1 MHVHAPGCGCK
12 GLHANAS
19 LRRDP
24 TRTIYIRARYE
35 ADLVRRFTRLKRQ
48 IITAVGTENGF
59 GLQANQDAVAPPR
72 FNFPRSADKVDAF
85 MTWLEDQEYAGILET
100 TRGTPLA
107 LGRATPWQN
116 VYINS
121 AYQKGIAQAAGLMRG
136 DGVDVSD
143 RWIDAGFLR
152 PIHADA
158 VGLIHTRAYNELQG
172 ITDVMDQQILAHAG
186 AGIGRG
192 PRVRWISPARWWTA
206 WTPSASHGLACS
218 RARRRLRPTPI
229 ARSTLTMR
237 PGLRACPSC
246 LSSQRPATIRYALS
260 AQPSR
265 GGASIRLTRPAASSP
280 ASELPLRL
288 APDSQKSAWNSAA
301 LKAHLFNEY

>member
-24 TRTIYIRARYE
+24 TRTIYIRAKYE

-100 TRGTPLA
+100 TRGTPLRSA
-107 LGRATPWQN
+107 AQRSWQN

-172 ITDVMDQQILAHAG
+172 ITDVMDQQISRTLALGLAE
-186 AGIGRG
+186 GRG
-192 PRVRWISPARWWTA
+192 PMDIARKMVDRVDAIGIT
-206 WTPSASHGLACS
+206 
-218 RARRRLRPTPI
+218 RARMLARTETI
-229 ARSTLTMR
+229 AAHADSTLNTYDEA
-237 PGLRACPSC
+237 GLEGVSVMSEFSTAGDDQVCPEC
-246 LSSQRPATIRYALS
+246 
-260 AQPSR
+260 
-265 GGASIRLTRPAASSP
+265 
-280 ASELPLRL
+280 
-288 APDSQKSAWNSAA
+288 AA
-301 LKAHLFNEY
+301 LEGREYSIDEARGLIPLHPNCRCAWLPIVRNPRGIVLH